1 MKIDLAREIALKALY
16 KIEKENAYS
25 NLVLDEIIKENKSKL
40 TSVDIGFISELV
52 YGITTYRITLDY
64 IISKYSK
71 TKINK
76 ISIFAKNI
84 LRMGIYQ
91 IIFLSKVPK
100 SAAVNESVNL
110 AKKYANKSS
119 GFINA
124 ILRKVSLEDY
134 NQIDNIKDEKE
145 KISIKYSMPKWI
157 IEELSKEF
165 KLEEVEKIC
174 INSNLKPR
182 TTIRVNT
189 IKIKQEEFIK
199 IFNQKNIKYEKTE
212 INNFIYLDNLK
223 NISELEEFKK
233 GYFTIQDLAAGL
245 TSIILAP
252 KKGETILD
260 ACSAPGGK
268 TTHLAEIME
277 NMGEIT
283 AWDLYKSRLNLVNEN
298 AKRLGI
304 NIIKADEKDAGEF
317 ENTVIVMLADHY
329 PYGLS
334 KSQIAEII
342 DHELGDY
349 EIEKTPLVIYNPE
362 MTSKS
367 FTEYSSYINLV
378 PTIANLMNLDY
389 DPRLYMGSDLLSED
403 YESMVVFADGSWK
416 NEKAYYNASTSKIK
430 YYGEELY
437 TSEEIQEINN
447 KVSLKIQMSS
457 TAIKNNYFNYLE
469 KKLDEYEQT
478 HQKVEE
484 DIITDDENTL
494 EEPNEAN

>member
-189 IKIKQEEFIK
+189 IKIKQEELMQ

-317 ENTVIVMLADHY
+317 DNNLLEKFDKILLDVPCLGIGVIKRKPDIKWQREKADLEKIKKEQLKILENC
-329 PYGLS
+329 S
-334 KSQIAEII
+334 KYLKNNGYMVYSTCSILKEENEEII
-342 DHELGDY
+342 KQFL
-349 EIEKTPLVIYNPE
+349 K
-362 MTSKS
+362 
-367 FTEYSSYINLV
+367 
-378 PTIANLMNLDY
+378 
-389 DPRLYMGSDLLSED
+389 
-403 YESMVVFADGSWK
+403 K
-416 NEKAYYNASTSKIK
+416 NNNFKIVN
-430 YYGEELY
+430 
-437 TSEEIQEINN
+437 I
-447 KVSLKIQMSS
+447 KVSENLQTEEFLKLYP
-457 TAIKNNYFNYLE
+457 TE
-469 KKLDEYEQT
+469 KYDGFFICLL
-478 HQKVEE
+478 QK
-484 DIITDDENTL
+484 ITNITEI
-494 EEPNEAN
+494 